1 MTYYIF
7 NTEEEALLA
16 EQQIISNVRDWITT
30 NVPDALSSDG
40 SKLRGRNAK
49 TGEFVDVYT
58 TRWAIPQQI
67 TDGRWV
73 FPKPTPNIT
82 APIPVEI
89 FLSDVIAN
97 EITYNP
103 NWFSSNEIL
112 A

>member
-16 EQQIISNVRDWITT
+16 EEQIVTNVRNWVET

-67 TDGRWV
+67 IDGQWV
-73 FPKPTPNIT
+73 FLKPTSNRT
-82 APIPVEI
+82 FPIPVEI
-89 FLSDVIAN
+89 FVSGIVAN
-97 EITYNP
+97 EIT
-103 NWFSSNEIL
+103 L
-112 A
+112 